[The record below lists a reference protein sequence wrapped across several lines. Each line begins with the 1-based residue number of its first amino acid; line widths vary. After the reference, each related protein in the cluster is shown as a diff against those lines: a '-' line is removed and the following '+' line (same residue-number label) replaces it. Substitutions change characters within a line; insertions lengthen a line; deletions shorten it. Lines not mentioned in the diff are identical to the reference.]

1 MTRHRFYRER
11 DEERQYQ
18 RYLEWRD
25 QQREDED
32 DDYYDP
38 NEDQPIVPL
47 DPKDHI
53 SFLLT
58 VCKGGTRESRLVGF
72 AALFEY
78 ILSVPEFVNAHA
90 NFREVAVNKAR
101 EVCGEPSLR
110 DLCARIVSAY
120 TPRG

>member
-1 MTRHRFYRER
+1 MTRRIRNRER

-18 RYLEWRD
+18 RYLEWRA
-25 QQREDED
+25 QRDEEE
-32 DDYYDP
+32 YYD
-38 NEDQPIVPL
+38 EEQQAVPH
-47 DPKDHI
+47 DPKAHI
-53 SFLLT
+53 SLLLT
-58 VCKGGTRESRLVGF
+58 GCKGGTRESRLVGF

-110 DLCARIVSAY
+110 DLCTRIVAAY

>member
-1 MTRHRFYRER
+1 MTRHRRER

-18 RYLEWRD
+18 RYLEWRA
-25 QQREDED
+25 QREEEEEYYDED
-32 DDYYDP
+32 D
-38 NEDQPIVPL
+38 DQPIVPL

-53 SFLLT
+53 SLLLT
-58 VCKGGTRESRLVGF
+58 GCKGGTRESRLGGF

-78 ILSVPEFVNAHA
+78 ILAVPEFVNAHA

-101 EVCGEPSLR
+101 EVCGEPVLSEV
-110 DLCARIVSAY
+110 CARVVAAY